1 MSGGYT
7 VSITDTTTGE
17 TRERTYDD
25 LGEWD
30 EGSEYWWTDGNF
42 GCDCNRGLEFGRA
55 GGIDYDD
62 NITCNPYPEPNRYT
76 VVIRVGG
83 VIVYDENE

>member
-1 MSGGYT
+1 VSYT
-7 VSITDTTTGE
+7 VAITDTTTGE

-42 GCDCNRGLEFGRA
+42 GCDCNRKLEFGRA
-55 GGIDYDD
+55 DGIDYDD
-62 NITCNPYPEPNRYT
+62 GPCNPYPEPNRYRIK
-76 VVIRVGG
+76 VMVGG
-83 VIVYDENE
+83 KVVYEDDE